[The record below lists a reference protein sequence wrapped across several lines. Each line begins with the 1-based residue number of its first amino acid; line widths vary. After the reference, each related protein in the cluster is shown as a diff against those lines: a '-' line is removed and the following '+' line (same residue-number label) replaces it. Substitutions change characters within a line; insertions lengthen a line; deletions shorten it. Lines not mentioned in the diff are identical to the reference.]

1 MSKDMTNQ
9 TLALELIS
17 MAKADQAMRNQA
29 MEDPSAWDGSLDKR
43 HTARMKKIVREY
55 GWPDIPLV
63 GIEASNAAWLLVQHA
78 DHDPTFQKEC
88 LILMKA
94 LPEEDILQPNI
105 AYLEDRILTAEGKP
119 QLYGTQF
126 QGTGKS
132 LRPRP
137 IADEKSVDRR
147 RKSMGLGTM
156 AEYTKLM
163 QKEYGEKVTTL
174 K

>member
-1 MSKDMTNQ
+1 
-9 TLALELIS
+9 
-17 MAKADQAMRNQA
+17 MARADQAMRNRS
-29 MEDPSAWDGSLDKR
+29 MKDFNAWDDSIDRK
-43 HTARMKKIVREY
+43 HAARMKKIVHTY
-55 GWPDIPLV
+55 GWPGISLV
-63 GIEASNAAWLLVQHA
+63 GIEASNAAWLLLQHA

-88 LILMKA
+88 LARMKA
-94 LPEEDILQPNI
+94 LPKEDILQPNI

-156 AEYTKLM
+156 AEYTKLI
-163 QKEYGEKVTTL
+163 QKEYGETS
-174 K
+174 